1 MNHKPSGKV
10 EDLGFFYNWIK
21 GKDSILCAILR
32 GSRVSHNPKSDF
44 LSDYDIELFVSDIEI
59 FKNND
64 EWLGGFG
71 PIMVRWPLKPRPT
84 FNPNWITRLVL
95 FQSRMRIDFQ
105 ITTPDHFDP
114 GSYDDGYQVLIDKLG
129 LTDDIPQP
137 TFTKFNVTKP
147 TIEEYEDRV
156 NEFWWEITYVAK
168 YLWRNELPFAKYML
182 DTSIRYSHL
191 HTMLEWYIGLKNKW
205 TVGTGKNG
213 SKFRTFLDELE
224 WEEYKSTYTGP
235 EKEDNWQA
243 LFNMTKLFRRLAEFI
258 GRELRYNYPDGTD
271 KAVVE
276 YCESIR
282 NKKH

>member
-1 MNHKPSGKV
+1 MNYKISGKV

-21 GKDSILCAILR
+21 GKDSILCAILI
-32 GSRVSHNPKSDF
+32 GSRASHNPESDF

-71 PIMVRWPLKPRPT
+71 PIMVRWPLKPKPT

-114 GSYDDGYQVLIDKLG
+114 GSYDDGYQVLIDKIG
-129 LTDDIPQP
+129 LTDNIPQP
-137 TFTKFNVTKP
+137 TFTKFNVIKP

-182 DTSIRYSHL
+182 DTSLRYSHL
-191 HTMLEWYIGLKNKW
+191 HQMMEWYIGIKNNW
-205 TVGTGKNG
+205 TVSTGKNG
-213 SKFRTFLDELE
+213 SKFRAFLDELE

-235 EKEDNWQA
+235 ETEDNWHA
-243 LFNMTKLFRRLAEFI
+243 LSNMIKLFRRLAKYI
-258 GRELRYNYPDGTD
+258 GRELGYNYPDGTD
-271 KAVVE
+271 IAVVE